1 MDSNPFKR
9 NNIIIDYKNKKA
21 ISPQPNLNKIPKN
34 KIKDIKYLDSNELT
48 KDETYNKFDKIID
61 KKNENINSNN
71 IIILKDKNY
80 IKKIKL
86 NNYISNRDS
95 IRNLNNLNSN
105 KHSKINNNFK
115 YFNKNDIY
123 YLLNNRCK
131 TLEESLRKKNKIK
144 FNILNEV
151 QCKPKEHYTK
161 TKSYDLKTFNE
172 NDLINK
178 LKNIKFKKYNN
189 NTYKDTIKEEL
200 YIDDNQKQHGR
211 LKKKKNISNILI
223 DKRFENTKRILYPLQ
238 SKMKTYTNISEIIRG
253 NIINNNN
260 NDKEE
265 KSKQKYIK
273 EEKNKIK
280 KIKNKLMN
288 KNGDNF
294 ILNTEHLIEHNSNL
308 EEKTDFQDIPQRRPG
323 CSGEKNMTT
332 IINET
337 NYITNKK
344 IFKKKEFKRLHPNT
358 TFTKSIKTST
368 LVNNNN
374 IEPQGNSNINSKS
387 IKAMIKKFQT
397 QRFSVNLH
405 RNSNNN
411 TNNNKKEKKKRKIN
425 KNKNSMYYI
434 NINKNIPKSN
444 NKLVKYLN
452 FNLFD
457 PDNKNESKVFFA
469 LKSNSFSS
477 DFNRINNYQSK
488 TTKKIF

>member
-21 ISPQPNLNKIPKN
+21 ISPQPKLNKIPKN
-34 KIKDIKYLDSNELT
+34 KIKEIKFLDSNELT
-48 KDETYNKFDKIID
+48 KDETYNKFDKNI
-61 KKNENINSNN
+61 KKENINNNN

-86 NNYISNRDS
+86 NNYISNKDS
-95 IRNLNNLNSN
+95 IRNINNLNSI
-105 KHSKINNNFK
+105 KHSKIYNFK

-131 TLEESLRKKNKIK
+131 TLEESLKKKNKIK
-144 FNILNEV
+144 FNILNDV
-151 QCKPKEHYTK
+151 QSKPKEHDTK

-178 LKNIKFKKYNN
+178 LKNIKIKKYNN

-200 YIDDNQKQHGR
+200 YIDDNQKHLSR

-223 DKRFENTKRILYPLQ
+223 DKTFENTKRILYPMQ

-260 NDKEE
+260 DKE
-265 KSKQKYIK
+265 KKAKQKYIK

-288 KNGDNF
+288 RNGGNF
-294 ILNTEHLIEHNSNL
+294 ILNTRNLIEHNSNL

-323 CSGEKNMTT
+323 CSGEKNSTT

-337 NYITNKK
+337 NYITNKN
-344 IFKKKEFKRLHPNT
+344 IFKKKELNRLHSNT
-358 TFTKSIKTST
+358 TFTKSIKTTT

-374 IEPQGNSNINSKS
+374 FEPQGNSNVNSKS

-397 QRFSVNLH
+397 QRFNINLH

-411 TNNNKKEKKKRKIN
+411 INNNKKEKKKRKIT

-457 PDNKNESKVFFA
+457 PDNKNDSKVYFA
-469 LKSNSFSS
+469 LKNNSFSS
-477 DFNRINNYQSK
+477 DFDRINNCQNT
-488 TTKKIF
+488 TTKKIY